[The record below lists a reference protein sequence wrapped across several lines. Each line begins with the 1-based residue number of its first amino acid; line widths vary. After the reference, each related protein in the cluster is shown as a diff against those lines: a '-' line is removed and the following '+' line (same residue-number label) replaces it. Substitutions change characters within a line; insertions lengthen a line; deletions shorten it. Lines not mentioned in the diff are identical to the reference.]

1 MKLFF
6 IKLPRVMGF
15 IDPMPTGDV
24 TVRLQMDKKVKSSNN
39 VTIDAW
45 IGLPDLKI
53 GLYLLFFAR
62 HRSGLTCR
70 WSS

>member
-1 MKLFF
+1 
-6 IKLPRVMGF
+6 MGF
-15 IDPMPTGDV
+15 IDPMTTGDV

-39 VTIDAW
+39 VTVDAW

-53 GLYLLFFAR
+53 GLYLLFFTC

-70 WSS
+70 WPS